1 MSPEHRIIRKLSSQD
16 EKDAWDRYASA
27 ALAALVAQSSSSGA
41 KSDVAALAADYAT
54 LLLAERR
61 KAFPSKQ
68 GLLSS
73 EPLKL

>member
-1 MSPEHRIIRKLSSQD
+1 MSAEHRITRKLSMQD
-16 EKDAWDRYASA
+16 ERDAWDAYASA
-27 ALAALVAQSSSSGA
+27 ALTALVTPGSAS
-41 KSDVAALAADYAT
+41 SDVATLAADYAT

-61 KAFPSKQ
+61 KAFPPKP